1 VATNN
6 VDRGYGV
13 RADKALT
20 GQIVSHGR
28 SAGRKA
34 MAIRSVDSGLRERG
48 GLVCQTAQRVI
59 EALKTECHFRVIRLA
74 KGSIYERLGRVA

>member
-1 VATNN
+1 
-6 VDRGYGV
+6 
-13 RADKALT
+13 
-20 GQIVSHGR
+20 
-28 SAGRKA
+28 
-34 MAIRSVDSGLRERG
+34 MAIRSVDSGLRERD

>member
-1 VATNN
+1 MATTTAIE
-6 VDRGYGV
+6 DTGV

-34 MAIRSVDSGLRERG
+34 MAIRSGDGGLRERG